1 MIGAGKM
8 ELSQELLRVMEK
20 QIDANT
26 ELTGEVSKLR
36 EHITILTGKL
46 SNGTLGG
53 ISSCVSDNSKK
64 LDSLRIVNIGII
76 LSLVGVVVKLIV
88 G

>member
-1 MIGAGKM
+1 M

-26 ELTGEVSKLR
+26 MLTDEVSKLR
-36 EHITILTGKL
+36 EHISILTGKL
-46 SNGTLGG
+46 SNGTLGTINSG
-53 ISSCVSDNSKK
+53 VAENSKK
-64 LDSLRIVNIGII
+64 LDALRVVNIGII
-76 LSLVGVVVKLIV
+76 VSLLGMVTKMLI